1 LNYAKKIKLNIRI
14 VIIIIY
20 LIISSCADQN
30 KELERI
36 SFQTADSLFIANKSN
51 YESIADSLCQELS
64 NLKKQFWIDSII
76 QIRKEQII
84 KLQNQQ

>member
-1 LNYAKKIKLNIRI
+1 LNIRLVFI
-14 VIIIIY
+14 LF
-20 LIISSCADQN
+20 LIISACSDPG
-30 KELERI
+30 KEMERI
-36 SFQTADSLFIANKSN
+36 SFQTADSLFITNKAN
-51 YESIADSLCQELS
+51 YELIADSLCQELS

>member
-1 LNYAKKIKLNIRI
+1 MNIRI
-14 VIIIIY
+14 VTIIIY
-20 LIISSCADQN
+20 LIISSCTDQN
-30 KELERI
+30 KEMERI
-36 SFQTADSLFIANKSN
+36 SFQTADSLFIANKAN

-64 NLKKQFWIDSII
+64 NIKKQFWIDSII

>member
-1 LNYAKKIKLNIRI
+1 M
-14 VIIIIY
+14 
-20 LIISSCADQN
+20 
-30 KELERI
+30 ERI
-36 SFQTADSLFIANKSN
+36 SFLAADSLFIANKTN
-51 YESIADSLCQELS
+51 YELLADSLCQELK

>member
-1 LNYAKKIKLNIRI
+1 MNIRLVFI
-14 VIIIIY
+14 LF
-20 LIISSCADQN
+20 LIISACSDRG
-30 KELERI
+30 KEMERI
-36 SFQTADSLFIANKSN
+36 SFQTADSLFITNKAN
-51 YESIADSLCQELS
+51 YELIADSLCQELS

>member
-1 LNYAKKIKLNIRI
+1 M
-14 VIIIIY
+14 
-20 LIISSCADQN
+20 
-30 KELERI
+30 ERI
-36 SFQTADSLFIANKSN
+36 SFQTADSLFITNKAN
-51 YESIADSLCQELS
+51 YELIADSLCQELS